1 MDNGARSV
9 HACASHGVLSGPA
22 IDRINAS
29 PIQELALLD
38 TIPAIKPELSS
49 KVKYLSV
56 APMFCEAIERVYQ
69 EVSISK
75 LFR

>member
-1 MDNGARSV
+1 MLFRS
-9 HACASHGVLSGPA
+9 
-22 IDRINAS
+22 
-29 PIQELALLD
+29 
-38 TIPAIKPELSS
+38 IPAIQPELSS